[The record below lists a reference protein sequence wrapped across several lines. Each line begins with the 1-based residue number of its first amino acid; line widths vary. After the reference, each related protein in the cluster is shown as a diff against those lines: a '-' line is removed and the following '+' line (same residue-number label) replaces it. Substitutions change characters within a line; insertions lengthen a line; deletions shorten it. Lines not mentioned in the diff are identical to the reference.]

1 MVTRRRALRAT
12 GAAALVV
19 ALAGCAAAIE
29 QARPQASS
37 AAGEPTPWRVVD
49 GGFLAAPQPLAG
61 VPARPGS
68 GAYVRL
74 VFPAAVALRD
84 NELLIVDSGAG
95 RVYRHDLALGTLVPI
110 AGAPASVDTR
120 VALGADL
127 SAYVLDA
134 GARRVLRFARD
145 GRLLQTFRSESIAAD
160 PTALALAPDG
170 VTLYVADRTLAQV
183 VVFRTAGAIALP
195 LVPRADEARVA
206 GVRALAF
213 GRRGV
218 YLLDEHAGA
227 VLLLAP
233 DGALLARFGQG
244 QLTAPSALAVDRGE
258 RVYVG
263 ETRTGTLKLFA
274 GGALVRTL
282 DARALRLQ
290 SIGALASDG
299 DVLAI
304 TDPAAGAVALF
315 RVADGIQ

>member
-1 MVTRRRALRAT
+1 MVTRLRAVCAV
-12 GAAALVV
+12 AAAATV
-19 ALAGCAAAIE
+19 AVLLGCAAAIDA
-29 QARPQASS
+29 ARPAPATSS
-37 AAGEPTPWRVVD
+37 ALLMPWRVVD
-49 GGFLAAPQPLAG
+49 GGFLAVPRPLTGAPAQ
-61 VPARPGS
+61 PGS

-84 NELLIVDSGAG
+84 NELLVVDSGAA

-145 GRLLQTFRSESIAAD
+145 GRLLQTFRSESVAAD
-160 PTALALAPDG
+160 PIDLALAPDG

-183 VVFRTAGAIALP
+183 VAFRAVGAIALP
-195 LVPRADEARVA
+195 LVPRAGDARVA
-206 GVRALAF
+206 GIRALAT
-213 GRRGV
+213 GPRGV

-227 VLLLAP
+227 VLLMAP
-233 DGALLARFGQG
+233 DGTTLARFGQG
-244 QLTAPSALAVDRGE
+244 QLTAPSSLAVDRSE
-258 RVYVG
+258 RVYVAEAQRG
-263 ETRTGTLKLFA
+263 ELKVFA
-274 GGALVRTL
+274 GGALTQTF
-282 DARALRLQ
+282 DARALRLR

-304 TDPAAGAVALF
+304 ADPVAGAVALF
-315 RVADGIQ
+315 RAAGGTP

>member
-1 MVTRRRALRAT
+1 MVTRRSALH
-12 GAAALVV
+12 AAAAAAV
-19 ALAGCAAAIE
+19 AALNGCAAAIDA
-29 QARPQASS
+29 ARPS
-37 AAGEPTPWRVVD
+37 AANRADAGLNPWRVVN
-49 GGFLAAPQPLAG
+49 GGFLAAPQPLSGA
-61 VPARPGS
+61 PAQPGS

-110 AGAPASVDTR
+110 AGAPAAAETR

-127 SAYVLDA
+127 SAYVLDT

-145 GRLLQTFRSESIAAD
+145 GRLLQTFRAESIAAD
-160 PTALALAPDG
+160 PTDLALAPDG

-195 LVPRADEARVA
+195 LVPRVGEARVA
-206 GVRALAF
+206 GVRALAP
-213 GRRGV
+213 GRRGI

-227 VLLLAP
+227 VLLIAS

-244 QLTAPSALAVDRGE
+244 QLTAPTALAVDRDE
-258 RVYVG
+258 RVYVA
-263 ETRTGTLKLFA
+263 EARTGALKVFA
-274 GGALVRTL
+274 DGVLARTF
-282 DARALRLQ
+282 DARELRLQ

-299 DVLAI
+299 DALAI
-304 TDPAAGAVALF
+304 ADPPAGAVALF
-315 RVADGIQ
+315 RVAGGMQ